1 MMRQYELVDR
11 VVSYEPAADE
21 DLLNRAYIYATK
33 KHGDQKRASGDPYF
47 SHPVEVAG
55 ILTDLRLDTAS
66 IATALLHDTL
76 EDTDATYGELQKLF
90 GAEIAELVDG
100 VTKLSKLEMSSQ
112 DTAQAENF
120 RKLLLATAN
129 DVRILLVK
137 LADRLHN
144 MRTLQFIKS
153 DDKRQRI
160 AQETLDIFAPLAGR
174 MGMQA
179 FREELEDLSFGEINA
194 DARDLLLE
202 RLKNLNEQSG
212 DMLNEIAYT
221 FSSLLASRGLKASVY
236 GRQKRPFSI
245 WRKMQHK
252 SISLEQLSDI
262 FGYRIITPDE
272 DSCYRALGVLHRE
285 FRYVPGRYKD
295 YISTPKLNGYQS
307 LHTTVIGP
315 NNQRVEIQIRSE
327 QMHEVAENG
336 VAAHWVYKEGD
347 EAAPDARKL
356 EPFTWLQD
364 MIQQLQTGETAEEF
378 MENTKLEL
386 FNDQVFCFTPKG
398 RLIALP
404 RGATA
409 LDFAYAVHTAIGNSC
424 AGVRINGRRLPF
436 RTLIKNG
443 DEIEIIRGDAQ
454 LPNESWLHHA
464 TTGKARA
471 AIRQAL
477 RERQTAGYA
486 DLGAEMV
493 ASLFSSE
500 GDEYTRDL
508 SEHARVVLEYE
519 TLNSLHADVGRGH
532 LPAAEVLLAARPKGD
547 GARGP
552 SRFAGAMRSL
562 ISYPRQEAHNDP
574 VAVPVNGNL
583 YGSVVRIAA
592 DCYPLPGDQ
601 IVGIVTMGE
610 GVVVYPV
617 GAPALDQ
624 FEEQPE
630 RWIAMRWDSGMMNEA
645 RLFDSRLNLTVVNR
659 TGSLSIVAQTIADFN
674 ANISNLALTQ
684 RDQDFCDLTLDIEV
698 RDVQHVEQL
707 VNALKG
713 SSVVSAA
720 TRQLTGEVSH
730 SRDEKK

>member
-1 MMRQYELVDR
+1 
-11 VVSYEPAADE
+11 
-21 DLLNRAYIYATK
+21 
-33 KHGDQKRASGDPYF
+33 
-47 SHPVEVAG
+47 
-55 ILTDLRLDTAS
+55 
-66 IATALLHDTL
+66 
-76 EDTDATYGELQKLF
+76 
-90 GAEIAELVDG
+90 
-100 VTKLSKLEMSSQ
+100 
-112 DTAQAENF
+112 
-120 RKLLLATAN
+120 
-129 DVRILLVK
+129 
-137 LADRLHN
+137 
-144 MRTLQFIKS
+144 
-153 DDKRQRI
+153 
-160 AQETLDIFAPLAGR
+160 
-174 MGMQA
+174 
-179 FREELEDLSFGEINA
+179 
-194 DARDLLLE
+194 
-202 RLKNLNEQSG
+202 
-212 DMLNEIAYT
+212 
-221 FSSLLASRGLKASVY
+221 
-236 GRQKRPFSI
+236 
-245 WRKMQHK
+245 
-252 SISLEQLSDI
+252 
-262 FGYRIITPDE
+262 
-272 DSCYRALGVLHRE
+272 
-285 FRYVPGRYKD
+285 
-295 YISTPKLNGYQS
+295 
-307 LHTTVIGP
+307 
-315 NNQRVEIQIRSE
+315 
-327 QMHEVAENG
+327 
-336 VAAHWVYKEGD
+336 
-347 EAAPDARKL
+347 
-356 EPFTWLQD
+356 LQD

-443 DEIEIIRGDAQ
+443 DEIEIIRGDSQ

-500 GDEYTRDL
+500 GHEYTRDL
-508 SEHARVVLEYE
+508 SERARGVLEYE

-532 LPAAEVLLAARPKGD
+532 LPAAEVLLAARPKGR

-552 SRFAGAMRSL
+552 SRLAGAMRSL

-574 VAVPVNGNL
+574 VALPVKGNL

-592 DCYPLPGDQ
+592 DCYPLPGDE

-610 GVVVYPV
+610 GLVVYPV

-630 RWIAMRWDSGMMNEA
+630 RWVAMRWDSGTMNEA

-659 TGSLSIVAQTIADFN
+659 TGSLSIVAQTIADFD

>member
-11 VVSYEPAADE
+11 VISYEPRADE

-76 EDTDATYGELQKLF
+76 EDTDATYGEIQKLF
-90 GAEIAELVDG
+90 GDEIAELVNG
-100 VTKLSKLEMSSQ
+100 VTKLSKLELSSQ
-112 DTAQAENF
+112 DAAQAENF

-144 MRTLQFIKS
+144 MRTLHFIKS
-153 DDKRQRI
+153 DEKRRRI

-174 MGMQA
+174 VGMQA
-179 FREELEDLSFGEINA
+179 FREELEDLSFGQINMR
-194 DARDLLLE
+194 ARDLLLE
-202 RLKNLNEQSG
+202 RLNDLSEQSG

-221 FSSLLASRGLKASVY
+221 FSSLLAERGLKASVY
-236 GRQKRPFSI
+236 GRQKKPFSI

-285 FRYVPGRYKD
+285 FSYVPGRYKD

-307 LHTTVIGP
+307 LHTTVVGP
-315 NNQRVEIQIRSE
+315 NNQRVEIQIRTE
-327 QMHEVAENG
+327 QMHEIAENG
-336 VAAHWVYKEGD
+336 VAAHWAYKEGH
-347 EAAPDARKL
+347 EQAPDSRKL

-364 MIQQLQTGETAEEF
+364 MIQQLRTGETAEEF

-424 AGVRINGRRLPF
+424 AGVRINGRSLPF

-443 DEIEIIRGDAQ
+443 DEIEIIRGEAQ
-454 LPNESWLHHA
+454 LPSENWLHHA

-486 DLGAEMV
+486 ELGAEMV

-500 GDEYTRDL
+500 GYEYTRDL
-508 SEHARVVLEYE
+508 SERARGVLEYE
-519 TLNSLHADVGRGH
+519 TLNSLYADVGCGR
-532 LPAAEVLLAARPKGD
+532 LAAAEVLMAARPK
-547 GARGP
+547 ARSGRKR
-552 SRFAGAMRSL
+552 SALAGAMRSL
-562 ISYPRQEAHNDP
+562 ISRPRETPSDAP
-574 VAVPVNGNL
+574 GAVPVNGNL
-583 YGSVVRIAA
+583 YGSVVRIAP
-592 DCYPLPGDQ
+592 DCYPLPGDE
-601 IVGIVTMGE
+601 IIGIVTKGE
-610 GVVVYPV
+610 GVVVYPA
-617 GAPALDQ
+617 GATALDA
-624 FEEQPE
+624 FDDQPE
-630 RWIAMRWDSGMMNEA
+630 RWVAMRWDSATMGRG
-645 RLFDSRLNLTVVNR
+645 RLFKSRLNLTVVNQ
-659 TGSLSIVAQTIADFN
+659 TGSLSVVAQTIADFD

-698 RDVQHVEQL
+698 RDVQHAEQL
-707 VNALKG
+707 ANALKG

-720 TRQLTGEVSH
+720 ARQLTVETN
-730 SRDEKK
+730 